1 MEKVLGFWSKLFTK
15 CVSLKD
21 YLLMKKSQEESLVNL
36 EVKIK
41 ALDSMRTERD
51 KADKKCTDLAD
62 AKENLEFRLQTAVRD
77 LETANNKINS
87 LENIVSEQK
96 TKVSTMTTSLSNEK
110 EKHEF
115 TLKMLKDAQAK
126 IESLAPTTS
135 YVTSEDVVAGEVR
148 DIADAEPLP
157 ELETVSGDLPI
168 EYAVGVEAEEILE
181 VVEVPVEE
189 AKQVEVSPTVKTAKK
204 DKLTSFM
211 ETLTLTEITV
221 LQQAILEAHK
231 NDKRLYTTMLNWLS
245 KSKDEFT
252 QTTNMFRTALNRKR
266 GKAILNAWYVR
277 YEKFT
282 TK

>member
-21 YLLMKKSQEESLVNL
+21 YLLMKNSQEESLVNL

-51 KADKKCTDLAD
+51 KADKKCVELAD
-62 AKENLEFRLQTAVRD
+62 AKENLEFRLQNVTKE

-96 TKVSTMTTSLSNEK
+96 TKVSTLTTSLSNEK
-110 EKHEF
+110 ERHEF
-115 TLKMLKDAQAK
+115 TLKMLKDAQEK

-148 DIADAEPLP
+148 EIADTEPLP

-168 EYAVGVEAEEILE
+168 EYAVGAEVEEIPE

-189 AKQVEVSPTVKTAKK
+189 AKPVEVKPTIKK

-211 ETLTLTEITV
+211 ETLTPTEITV

-231 NDKRLYTTMLNWLS
+231 NDRRLYTTMLNWLS

>member
-21 YLLMKKSQEESLVNL
+21 YLLMKNSHDESLSKL
-36 EVKIK
+36 ESKIK
-41 ALDSMRTERD
+41 ALDNMRTERD
-51 KADKKCTDLAD
+51 KADKKCSELVTENENTA
-62 AKENLEFRLQTAVRD
+62 AKLHAALNSLEA
-77 LETANNKINS
+77 ANNKITS
-87 LENIVSEQK
+87 YEAIVSEK
-96 TKVSTMTTSLSNEK
+96 TSKINTLTSSLTNEK

-115 TLKMLKDAQAK
+115 TLKMLKDAQDK
-126 IESLAPTTS
+126 IDSLTPTTS
-135 YVTSEDVVAGEVR
+135 CVTSEDTDAGEVR
-148 DIADAEPLP
+148 DIA

-168 EYAVGVEAEEILE
+168 EYAEGVEAEEIPE

-189 AKQVEVSPTVKTAKK
+189 ANPVEVSPAAKK

-211 ETLTLTEITV
+211 ETLTPVEVTS

-231 NDKRLYTTMLNWLS
+231 NDKRLYTTMLNWIS
-245 KSKDEFT
+245 KSTCEFT
-252 QTTNMFRTALNRKR
+252 QTTNMLRTALNRKR